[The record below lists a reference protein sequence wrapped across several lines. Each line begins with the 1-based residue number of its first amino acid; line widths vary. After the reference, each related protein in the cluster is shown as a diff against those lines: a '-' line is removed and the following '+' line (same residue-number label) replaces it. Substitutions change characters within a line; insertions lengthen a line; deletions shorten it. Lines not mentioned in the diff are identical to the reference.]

1 MIWYRCL
8 STDLVR
14 ESHLNELEADV
25 QDSFHPA
32 LPLPVLVD
40 VSLVHRP
47 RRIHN
52 ENHVLSH
59 GDRSDELRIG
69 RSLTAVQSTAAVL
82 YFVYI
87 FFKSRAFGNFCWEGS
102 CGPPALAAL
111 LAGTVLLYWTLGIT
125 EPWSLPL
132 ARAC

>member
-87 FFKSRAFGNFCWEGS
+87 FFKSRAFGNFVGK
-102 CGPPALAAL
+102 GPVVRPPL
-111 LAGTVLLYWTLGIT
+111 LL
-125 EPWSLPL
+125 S
-132 ARAC
+132 